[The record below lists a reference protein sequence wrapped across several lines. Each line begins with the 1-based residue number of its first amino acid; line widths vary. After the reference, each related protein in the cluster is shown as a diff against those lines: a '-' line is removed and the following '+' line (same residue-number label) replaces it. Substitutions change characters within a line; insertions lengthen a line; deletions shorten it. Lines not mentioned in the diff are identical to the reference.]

1 VEDFKYIEA
10 WIHSSEKDITTRKA
24 AAWRAFG
31 RLSQLWKA
39 NLLSRKLKKRLF
51 LATVESVLLYGC
63 EAWTQPKDIASR
75 THVLDYPTQYQ
86 YPCTKAEL
94 TTKKVIGGWHF
105 FRKGGS
111 QIYYRRVITFWIEK

>member
-1 VEDFKYIEA
+1 MKTNDSTHLQKVEDFKYIEA

-75 THVLDYPTQYQ
+75 THPSISIHVLKQNSLQ
-86 YPCTKAEL
+86 KRL
-94 TTKKVIGGWHF
+94 
-105 FRKGGS
+105 
-111 QIYYRRVITFWIEK
+111 